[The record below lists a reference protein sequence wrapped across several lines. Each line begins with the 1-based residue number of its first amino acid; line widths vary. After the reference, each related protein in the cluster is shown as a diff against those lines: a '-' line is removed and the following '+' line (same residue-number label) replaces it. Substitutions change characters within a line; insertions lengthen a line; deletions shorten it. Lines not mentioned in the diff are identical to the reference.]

1 MFFFEVTE
9 CFLAFNVALAFFFQV
24 GLENVDLVY
33 LLLEF
38 VRQSWQFLIDVVR
51 DLGARY
57 V

>member
-1 MFFFEVTE
+1 MLFFEVTE

-38 VRQSWQFLIDVVR
+38 VRQSWQFLIDVVKFS
-51 DLGARY
+51 
-57 V
+57 